1 MKKDLKVN
9 ELWLLLSLV
18 ISTGSVVSGCGKDST
33 KSSLLGSSGGSLT
46 GNVSLTCGASDQYD
60 SYMMPIFTS
69 AVPAEIRNSGIPVY
83 IDHQFTSVQ
92 QQSLVKALQQ
102 WNTILLQKNGHRIF
116 QIQTEPLMNGVMP
129 ETLADCSFGVSEYQ
143 YAILL
148 TRDDAKWASYGM
160 NSMTP
165 AITIRCSDDTKVFKQ
180 ATIINANLSP
190 DDLIHS
196 IALHEVGHAMGLDHS
211 CTSEEG
217 RDHYLN
223 CSALSES
230 HPYRKAIMYP
240 SISEQASLNLDK
252 QALNPNDQER
262 AACILGF

>member
-148 TRDDAKWASYGM
+148 TRVDAL
-160 NSMTP
+160 P
-165 AITIRCSDDTKVFKQ
+165 ACRGVRGAFEKHG
-180 ATIINANLSP
+180 L
-190 DDLIHS
+190 
-196 IALHEVGHAMGLDHS
+196 LHEALRRSVGDFQEVDGQGQRCCGSFRGEHRGRKNGVAAASRVNDVRGRHAR
-211 CTSEEG
+211 TG
-217 RDHYLN
+217 RADGGHVGVFDPIRG
-223 CSALSES
+223 AL
-230 HPYRKAIMYP
+230 PKAHAP
-240 SISEQASLNLDK
+240 TNPAKLADK
-252 QALNPNDQER
+252 RDE
-262 AACILGF
+262 